1 MTWLVSNYGASQG
14 LVPDF
19 QVGTVEFFVGNQKL
33 SIRVSLLA
41 KKQPQQP

>member
-1 MTWLVSNYGASQG
+1 MTWLVSNYGASRG

-19 QVGTVEFFVGNQKL
+19 QVGTVGLVGNQKS